1 MGEGLPVDDGAAD
14 QLQGERVEPA
24 AGGDDFL
31 GQVGE
36 GFGPVAW
43 LAARRG
49 PGVGQPP
56 ELSGNIAVAHGA
68 AFHELA
74 LGRIEQAA
82 ADVRAGD
89 VNPGQRR
96 QEPLHQVA
104 VDVAALVEVAGVV
117 AGLDSL
123 SP

>member
-49 PGVGQPP
+49 
-56 ELSGNIAVAHGA
+56 
-68 AFHELA
+68 
-74 LGRIEQAA
+74 LGWGSHPSS
-82 ADVRAGD
+82 AGTS
-89 VNPGQRR
+89 R
-96 QEPLHQVA
+96 
-104 VDVAALVEVAGVV
+104 
-117 AGLDSL
+117 
-123 SP
+123 